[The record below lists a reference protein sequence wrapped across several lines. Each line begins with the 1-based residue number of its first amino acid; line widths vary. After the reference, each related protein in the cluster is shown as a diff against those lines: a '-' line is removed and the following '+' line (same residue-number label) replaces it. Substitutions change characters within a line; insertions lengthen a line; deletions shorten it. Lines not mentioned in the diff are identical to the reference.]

1 MLPIHTILHP
11 TDFSDCSNY
20 AFRLACSLARDYG
33 ARLIVVHVAEPP
45 MAVSCEGVLML
56 PENYD
61 LESLQKQLR
70 QLESGNPEVQI
81 EPRLLQGYAATEI
94 LRIAADTK
102 CDLILMGTHG
112 RTGMGR
118 LMMGSVAEQ
127 VVRKAPCPVLTVK
140 IPQSRE
146 TFLETYHATTASK
159 EAVATK

>member
-1 MLPIHTILHP
+1 MLPIHTILLP

-20 AFRLACSLARDYG
+20 GFRLACSLARDYG
-33 ARLIVVHVAEPP
+33 ARLIVLHVAEPP

-61 LESLQKQLR
+61 PEPLRKQLR

-81 EPRLLQGYAATEI
+81 EPRLVQGYATTEI
-94 LRIAADTK
+94 LRIAAETK

-140 IPQSRE
+140 IPQSQESFIE
-146 TFLETYHATTASK
+146 THDATTASK
-159 EAVATK
+159 EALATK